1 MAALRSRGRIGVAGP
16 CEATG
21 CPAVC
26 RPGVW
31 SMPPGNSARNCS
43 VCCRTLG
50 PSHLPGIAPC
60 SRLVEVRG
68 GVHRTLVAER
78 SASRNPRPAT
88 RAESI
93 PTTGSDRHFL
103 RPRPCVARQ
112 LKAAGHTPPP
122 WPPGAISKCEAIF
135 LAASANSGRTPKGGA
150 SGACAGPRKCSQAR
164 D

>member
-1 MAALRSRGRIGVAGP
+1 MAALRSRGRFGVAGP

-21 CPAVC
+21 CPAAC
-26 RPGVW
+26 RPGAW
-31 SMPPGNSARNCS
+31 SMPPGLSAGNCS

-78 SASRNPRPAT
+78 SASRKPRPET

-93 PTTGSDRHFL
+93 AATRRYRHFL
-103 RPRPCVARQ
+103 GTGHIWPRMQKPPDTPLHRGRPVQLANARPFS
-112 LKAAGHTPPP
+112 GPPP
-122 WPPGAISKCEAIF
+122 ADSW
-135 LAASANSGRTPKGGA
+135 RTPKGGA
-150 SGACAGPRKCSQAR
+150 SGTSARPRKCSQAR